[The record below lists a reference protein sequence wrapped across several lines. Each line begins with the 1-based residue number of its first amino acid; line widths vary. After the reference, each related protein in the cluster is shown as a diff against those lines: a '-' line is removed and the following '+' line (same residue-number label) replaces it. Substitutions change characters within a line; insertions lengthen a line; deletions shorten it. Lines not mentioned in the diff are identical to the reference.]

1 MKTIEIRVHKGAFII
16 FEIRG
21 EELKIIIECLSI
33 LGYLEKPFF
42 LTARF
47 VEPPD
52 DDYKRK

>member
-47 VEPPD
+47 V
-52 DDYKRK
+52 